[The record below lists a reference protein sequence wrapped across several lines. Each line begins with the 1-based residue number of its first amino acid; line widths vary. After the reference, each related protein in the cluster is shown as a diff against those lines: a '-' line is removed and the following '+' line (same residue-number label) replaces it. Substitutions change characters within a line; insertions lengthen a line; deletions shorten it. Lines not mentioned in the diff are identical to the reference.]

1 LENIENLLFFISR
14 VQKGLMVRYK
24 CPNPIHDIGNRQNAY
39 FSVPLE
45 KRQMA
50 YSRGFELNLDRRDFN
65 GKKTQLRR

>member
-1 LENIENLLFFISR
+1 LENIENLLLYISR
-14 VQKGLMVRYK
+14 VQKGLMLRIN
-24 CPNPIHDIGNRQNAY
+24 CPNPIHDIENRENTY

-50 YSRGFELNLDRRDFN
+50 YFRGFELNLDRRDFN